1 MLVPCVI
8 VLMVLDVGFGELR
21 SPCPDVF
28 QYESRQ
34 EQRRWFGRIHLR
46 SDDELI
52 GIWIHVEMDREIEL
66 LGNWFGDSTTYDN
79 IKFTIKNHDYVL
91 EPGITKTI
99 RIFAQYYEG
108 PTPNLVSV
116 RLNGKTICSRG
127 KRSSGKRTTIYIS
140 HKPVTEPTLATQ
152 HHRHTTLASV
162 STESFWTEQSPAP
175 LAGPVPTPPVVRQ
188 EEYCGRVAKRPVE
201 LILHGQNTTQG
212 QWPWHAALYYSGG
225 LQLIYTCGGTLVSSR
240 HVVTA
245 AHCVTMISTNE
256 TINVDKLVIYLGK
269 HNLNSFGTNVQS
281 IDAESIHLHPEYDPG
296 TFYNDIAVVT
306 LSRSAQYTK
315 NVRPVCLWS
324 SDTSLSSVV
333 NKVGTVVGW
342 GFDDKKHVSEY
353 LMQAAMPVV
362 PLETCI
368 FSNRDFFSRLLFDKN
383 YCAGFRNGT
392 SVCNGDS
399 GGGMVFPRTG
409 TRGVDTVWE
418 LRGIVSI
425 GVAQQTEMIC
435 DPDHFII
442 FTDVAKHL
450 RWVKNIMGRR

>member
-1 MLVPCVI
+1 M
-8 VLMVLDVGFGELR
+8 
-21 SPCPDVF
+21 
-28 QYESRQ
+28 
-34 EQRRWFGRIHLR
+34 
-46 SDDELI
+46 
-52 GIWIHVEMDREIEL
+52 
-66 LGNWFGDSTTYDN
+66 
-79 IKFTIKNHDYVL
+79 
-91 EPGITKTI
+91 
-99 RIFAQYYEG
+99 
-108 PTPNLVSV
+108 
-116 RLNGKTICSRG
+116 
-127 KRSSGKRTTIYIS
+127 
-140 HKPVTEPTLATQ
+140 
-152 HHRHTTLASV
+152 

-201 LILHGQNTTQG
+201 LILHGQNTTEGTTQLKFQPRNRVNSHLCLG